1 MLSLQIHQDVSVKP
15 DTILTQLEAVLA
27 VILNVQLVH
36 QLIYAKLVKTLT
48 VHHQTQAGVFASLD
62 II

>member
-1 MLSLQIHQDVSVKP
+1 MPVKP